1 MGFLR
6 NLFGKKETTSPANK
20 SSEQYYY
27 FIGSGNAS
35 LIEFYNDMFKK
46 MAAADSK
53 ASKFIETPAH
63 YRASVSTLSAREQ
76 EAHKS
81 SLTFEGQSIMG
92 PIGARE
98 AKSTPITLMHQIL
111 FMLRL
116 GATKEVHLAFVAVNQ
131 SGVPW
136 VQKVHAEFLNQAISQ
151 GILPYEM
158 YVTKDKDAARSLLGS
173 FKKVS

>member
-6 NLFGKKETTSPANK
+6 NLFGKKEKNPPTNK

-35 LIEFYNDMFKK
+35 LIEAYNDMFTR

-53 ASKFIETPAH
+53 ASNFIETPAR

-76 EAHKS
+76 EAREA
-81 SLTFEGQSIMG
+81 SLTFEGQSYMG
-92 PIGARE
+92 PIGTRE
-98 AKSTPITLMHQIL
+98 AKSTPISLMHQIL

-116 GATKEVHLAFVAVNQ
+116 EATKEVHLAFVAVNQ
-131 SGVPW
+131 SGVSW

-158 YVTKDKDAARSLLGS
+158 YITKDKDAARSLLGS
-173 FKKVS
+173 FKKVL